1 MPKLT
6 DLVPKPDPKSVNTGL
21 DPCPTDLLLARHGA
35 VAYPLPAEPGGV
47 DAITNKWWRDRMV
60 TESVGPFRVTG
71 FKPAVAHLRASL
83 NKVQARKP
91 ALFAALG
98 SAGMLAVR
106 HVRGY
111 PKVASNHSFGMAI
124 DFTINGKLDQ
134 MGDNMVMRGS
144 LELYSILKEDLWYW
158 LGAARREDG
167 MHWEPSAQLIQKWI
181 AQGLL

>member
-1 MPKLT
+1 MKLT
-6 DLVPKPDPKSVNTGL
+6 DLIAKPDLKSVNTGL
-21 DPCPTDLLLARHGA
+21 DPCPTNLLLARHGV
-35 VAYPLPAEPGGV
+35 VASPLPSEPLGV

-71 FKPAVAHLRASL
+71 FKPAVAHLRTSL

-91 ALFAALG
+91 ALFTALG

-111 PKVASNHSFGMAI
+111 PKIASNHSFGMAI
-124 DFTINGKLDQ
+124 DFTIGGKLDQ

-144 LELYSILKEDLWYW
+144 LELYSILKEDLWW
-158 LGAARREDG
+158 WGVEFSREDG
-167 MHWEPSAQLIQKWI
+167 MHWEPSAQLVAKWI
-181 AQGLL
+181 KQGLL

>member
-1 MPKLT
+1 MQSGEAQRSPTGRPSVTVRGQTSNTSLT
-6 DLVPKPDPKSVNTGL
+6 RCLVCGWL
-21 DPCPTDLLLARHGA
+21 
-35 VAYPLPAEPGGV
+35 
-47 DAITNKWWRDRMV
+47 V

>member
-6 DLVPKPDPKSVNTGL
+6 DLVPKPAASSINTGL
-21 DPCPTDLLLARHGA
+21 KPCPTEKLIQLHGLPSD
-35 VAYPLPAEPGGV
+35 PLPAEPLGAA
-47 DAITNKWWRDRMV
+47 AITNKWWRDRMV
-60 TESVGPFRVTG
+60 TEDVGPFRVTG

-91 ALFAALG
+91 QLFKALG

-106 HVRGY
+106 HVRGV
-111 PKVASNHSFGMAI
+111 PGQPSNHAFGMGI
-124 DFTINGKLDQ
+124 DFTILGKLDQ

-167 MHWEPSAQLIQKWI
+167 MHWEASKQLVDRWI
-181 AQGLL
+181 AEGLL